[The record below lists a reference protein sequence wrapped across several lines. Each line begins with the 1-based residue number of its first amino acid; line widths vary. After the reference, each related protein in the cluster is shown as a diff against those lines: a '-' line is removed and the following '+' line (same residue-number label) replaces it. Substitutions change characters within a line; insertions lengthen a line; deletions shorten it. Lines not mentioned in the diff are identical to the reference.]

1 MLVIVSEN
9 IPDRLRGRLGVY
21 MIEVRAGVFVADLSK
36 KVREM
41 LWKQIK
47 RDLGEGNVVMLWS
60 TNTESGYDFLTAG
73 KNRREPANFDGL
85 KLVSFSPSIAD
96 TN

>member
-9 IPDRLRGRLGVY
+9 IPNRLRGRLGVY

-41 LWKQIK
+41 LWKWIK
-47 RDLGEGNVVMLWS
+47 QDIEEGNVVMLWS
-60 TNTESGYDFLTAG
+60 TNTESGYDFVTLG
-73 KNRREPANFDGL
+73 KNRREPVNLDGM
-85 KLVSFSPSIAD
+85 KLVSFSPEQV
-96 TN
+96 